1 MIDKRELLDIA
12 TALGLGPHV
21 VEKDYALGWLLAGIA
36 AHPRLT
42 DSWVFK
48 GGTCLKKCFFE
59 TYRFSEDLDFTLED
73 PSHLDEV
80 FLQGVFNEVADWVY
94 EACGLELPAELRDFD
109 VYDNPRG
116 NSSCQGKLSYRGP
129 LAPRSGGLPR
139 IKLDL
144 TADEK
149 LVLAPVRLPVFH
161 PYSDIPDDG
170 IEVLT
175 YAYEEAFGEKVRALG
190 ERTRPRDLYD
200 VINLFRNEDARP
212 SASVLLDVLRQ
223 KCAFKGIEIPTL
235 AALQPFRSD
244 LEGAWQSMLQ
254 HQLPAL
260 PPLESFW
267 EVLPSFFEWLMGGAA
282 PATPAAFT
290 LNAGETV
297 LRERT
302 LRLPVPP
309 SGQSHIEVIRF
320 AAANRL
326 CVDLDY
332 VRLDG
337 RRTNPTI
344 EPYSLRR
351 TSKGDIIL
359 HAFDTGKNAHRS
371 YRIERITGARVTS
384 QTFVPRYE
392 VELSP
397 HGLLRIAPTT
407 ARSSPGFSSLQAT
420 RPARRSRS
428 RPLRSASGQ
437 SGPTY
442 VYECSTCGKKFR
454 RKRLGGTL
462 NPHKNR
468 QGYPCY
474 GRFGTLVDTQY

>member
-1 MIDKRELLDIA
+1 MISKREILDLA
-12 TALGLGPHV
+12 TALGLGPQV
-21 VEKDYALGWLLAGIA
+21 VEKDYALGWVLAGIF
-36 AHPRLT
+36 AHPELA

-59 TYRFSEDLDFTLED
+59 TYRFSEDLDFTLKD
-73 PSHLDEV
+73 PAHLDTKFLERV
-80 FLQGVFNEVADWVY
+80 FVDVSEWVN
-94 EACGLELPAELRDFD
+94 EACGLELPTDLQNFEILS
-109 VYDNPRG
+109 NPRG
-116 NSSCQGKLSYRGP
+116 NPSCQGKLSYRGP

-149 LVLAPVRLPVFH
+149 LVLAPVRLPIFH
-161 PYSDIPDDG
+161 PYDDEPDGG
-170 IEVLT
+170 IEVLS

-200 VINLFRNEDARP
+200 VVNLFRNEDARP

-223 KCAFKGIEIPTL
+223 KCAFKGIDVPELVMLEPHK
-235 AALQPFRSD
+235 PD
-244 LEGAWQSMLQ
+244 LEGSWQAMLR

-267 EVLPSFFEWLMGGAA
+267 KELPAFFTWLMGGAA
-282 PATPAAFT
+282 PVSHGAYALAE
-290 LNAGETV
+290 GETV
-297 LRERT
+297 LRERS
-302 LRLPVPP
+302 LRLPLSL
-309 SGQSHIEVIRF
+309 SGQSYIEVIRF

-332 VRLDG
+332 VTLSG
-337 RRTNPTI
+337 SSSTRRI

-351 TSKGDIIL
+351 TLKGDIVL
-359 HAFDTGKNAHRS
+359 HAFNTDKNDHRS

-397 HGLLRIAPTT
+397 QGPLRVLPT
-407 ARSSPGFSSLQAT
+407 AERSFGDYRSSASTRPTQRRRPSSLRNA
-420 RPARRSRS
+420 AYN
-428 RPLRSASGQ
+428 
-437 SGPTY
+437 GPTY
-442 VYECSTCGKKFR
+442 VYECPNCQKKFR
-454 RKRLGGTL
+454 RKKHNPGL
-462 NPHKNR
+462 NPHKDK

-474 GRFGTLVDTQY
+474 GRFGALVDTQY